1 MKKLLTVI
9 AVFAISIHYAKADFI
24 LKEDIESAGQ
34 VEPMTLYLKEMKC
47 RLDVSART
55 SAIIDS
61 ATGDMIVL
69 IPQQKIYLRISAEQL
84 KAQADAMKN
93 IAAGQGSKN
102 DIQLTPT
109 GNRQTISGHDTE
121 EYQATI
127 NGVKS
132 KIFIAKDFPDY
143 LPLVTALYNL
153 QNGPGLEA
161 FRMMPIPPEK
171 YPGMP
176 MRTEVDV
183 MGQKITTTVTSV
195 EQVPIADSEF
205 SVPSDFK
212 ELSASKLLNGAHPKT
227 Q

>member
-102 DIQLTPT
+102 DIQLTP
-109 GNRQTISGHDTE
+109 
-121 EYQATI
+121 
-127 NGVKS
+127 
-132 KIFIAKDFPDY
+132 
-143 LPLVTALYNL
+143 
-153 QNGPGLEA
+153 
-161 FRMMPIPPEK
+161 
-171 YPGMP
+171 
-176 MRTEVDV
+176 
-183 MGQKITTTVTSV
+183 
-195 EQVPIADSEF
+195 
-205 SVPSDFK
+205 
-212 ELSASKLLNGAHPKT
+212 
-227 Q
+227 